1 MLLNPISSI
10 SYLCIEIINIL
21 TMKKG
26 HLPILNIFVLLAFTL
41 PFSAC
46 LNTVDGV
53 GPVESTNR
61 TISSFNELVVEVPA
75 NVTIV
80 ISDSVQCVISAQKNI
95 TDVIETTIDGD
106 QLTIISKERFRATKP
121 INIVLSVRSISSIR
135 VDGSGDIN
143 SINTIKGDELD
154 LNINGSG
161 GVDVTAEVN
170 DLRTKINGSGD
181 INISGKVS
189 THKGQINGSG
199 NFLGSDLLS
208 EETKINING
217 SGDAKI
223 NAGSM
228 LDVTIVGS
236 GNVIYE
242 GTPTIRTK
250 ITGSGEVSK
259 RKD

>member
-1 MLLNPISSI
+1 
-10 SYLCIEIINIL
+10 
-21 TMKKG
+21 MKKG
-26 HLPILNIFVLLAFTL
+26 HLSLPAILSLLIALFS
-41 PFSAC
+41 FSAC
-46 LNTVDGV
+46 FDTIDGV
-53 GPVESTNR
+53 GPVEVTNR
-61 TISSFNELVVEVPA
+61 PLSSFNELVVEVPA

-95 TDVIETTIDGD
+95 ADVIETSVEGD
-106 QLTIISKERFRATKP
+106 QLSIVSKQRFRATKP

-143 SINTIKGDELD
+143 TINTIKGDDLN

-161 GVDVTAEVN
+161 NIDISAEVT
-170 DLRTKINGSGD
+170 DLHSKINGSGD
-181 INISGKVS
+181 IKITGKVS

-199 NFLGSDLLS
+199 NFLGTELLS

-223 NAGSM
+223 NAGSL

-236 GNVIYE
+236 GNVSYK

-259 RKD
+259 SKD

>member
-1 MLLNPISSI
+1 
-10 SYLCIEIINIL
+10 
-21 TMKKG
+21 MKKG
-26 HLPILNIFVLLAFTL
+26 HQSLSSIIVLLTAIFS
-41 PFSAC
+41 FSAC
-46 LNTVDGV
+46 FDAIDGV
-53 GPVESTNR
+53 GPVEVTNR
-61 TISSFNELVVEVPA
+61 QLSSFNELVVEVPA

-95 TDVIETTIDGD
+95 ADVIETSIEGD
-106 QLTIISKERFRATKP
+106 QLSIISKQRFRATKP
-121 INIVLSVRSISSIR
+121 INIILTVRSISSIR

-143 SINTIKGDELD
+143 TINTIKGDELN

-161 GVDVTAEVN
+161 DIDVQADVN

-181 INISGKVS
+181 IKIAGKVS

-199 NFLGSDLLS
+199 NFLGSQLMS
-208 EETKINING
+208 EETKMSING

-223 NAGSM
+223 DAGSL

-236 GNVIYE
+236 GNVSYK
-242 GTPTIRTK
+242 GTPTIKTK

-259 RKD
+259 SKE

>member
-1 MLLNPISSI
+1 
-10 SYLCIEIINIL
+10 
-21 TMKKG
+21 MKKG
-26 HLPILNIFVLLAFTL
+26 NQSIPAILVLLLAIFS
-41 PFSAC
+41 FSAC
-46 LNTVDGV
+46 FNTIDGV

-95 TDVIETTIDGD
+95 ADVIETSIEGD
-106 QLTIISKERFRATKP
+106 QLSIISKQRFRATKP
-121 INIVLSVRSISSIR
+121 INIVLTVRSISSIR

-181 INISGKVS
+181 IKISGKVS

-199 NFLGSDLLS
+199 NFLGTELLS
-208 EETKINING
+208 EETKLSING